1 MVRYDVA
8 WLFSHLTFN
17 NVSTFRHIVQETDIN
32 LPGGT
37 SFSSI
42 VFVSDCLQGH
52 TGPSHSSQPS
62 SYDVMVAFSSS
73 KVSDVDV
80 DVIRALYRS
89 NFVIDIV
96 C

>member
-1 MVRYDVA
+1 
-8 WLFSHLTFN
+8 
-17 NVSTFRHIVQETDIN
+17 
-32 LPGGT
+32 
-37 SFSSI
+37 
-42 VFVSDCLQGH
+42 
-52 TGPSHSSQPS
+52 
-62 SYDVMVAFSSS
+62 MVAFSSS